1 MTTIDCL
8 HFADMQFE
16 GQTHL
21 LTVPLSGTEVQ
32 VAQLQAA
39 FEAVYFDRFH
49 VELEEIRAVLVSLH
63 TAVIG
68 RRPGAPLEAL
78 AAVGHNNSL
87 ADARRGE
94 RTVWFVGSLHET
106 PIYQRNLLP
115 ADIMLDGP
123 AIIEQMDCT
132 IVVEPGNRVTL
143 DDLGNLVIEVT
154 R

>member
-1 MTTIDCL
+1 MGPR
-8 HFADMQFE
+8 AWARGPRR
-16 GQTHL
+16 GQRW
-21 LTVPLSGTEVQ
+21 PEW
-32 VAQLQAA
+32 
-39 FEAVYFDRFH
+39 
-49 VELEEIRAVLVSLH
+49 
-63 TAVIG
+63 
-68 RRPGAPLEAL
+68 PEAL

-87 ADARRGE
+87 ADARRGQ

-115 ADIMLDGP
+115 ADMTLDGP

-143 DDLGNLVIEVT
+143 DDLGNLVIEVA